1 MATDFFKIGQ
11 ATGQQFTDVSG
22 AVQKGLEAG
31 LKPFAEYEKSRKERV
46 EALGRILQTTPNL
59 DELPKIPAQYS
70 PKISEWASNAKNEYA
85 DAARTLVQTSADSAE
100 YREAVQKMN
109 NIKTAFANLDNQ
121 LNGIR
126 EERIEYLDDYQNGMV
141 SKGFKNSDIE
151 AAYGANG
158 AIAEIDANG
167 NVSMTGNEGKAFI
180 WSERQEHYNVNPYM
194 QKSMVGLSDNAKEN
208 GLKGISFTQDE
219 YKERLKAIMSNP
231 ETGNIRALKSLVY
244 DDLDGINALNIAQ
257 TNPEILALLEAETPD
272 LPAIKQKLV
281 DILAPALADVN
292 QRGISKYN
300 DALRDSQGG
309 ARLTISE
316 QKRLQISDLYNKS
329 LPQIRP
335 TLTSFLNSNKTA
347 QDAINN
353 FSKLGL
359 NVTDQVEDSEGNV
372 IAITVRHSL
381 VDEPTQI
388 SLTDPVAAEVG
399 LSNALGYSILGG
411 VYMPQTTTESEQT
424 STNSTVSATEKIPG
438 TLEEGQYPENFAN
451 LDTTERLRSSIDT
464 TEMFTKIQS
473 MVVDAGVPSGRK
485 RDFASRVQKELKDFY
500 GNNYSEANINK
511 AIFDVI
517 GRKNYNEKLK
527 TDFEKGAEEQTSL
540 EAIQKAST
548 AQLTRAQLGAYSTAE
563 RRKILKAVNKT
574 QAIDLTEQDI
584 LIAAYIQET
593 GDTIENIN
601 TRLASS
607 DLPTTLPNN

>member
-22 AVQKGLEAG
+22 AVQRGLEAG

-85 DAARTLVQTSADSAE
+85 DAAKALVQMSPETAE

-244 DDLDGINALNIAQ
+244 DDLDGINTLNIAQ

-292 QRGISKYN
+292 QTSIGQYNKALPPEFNKPTEGDKKYARNTDNIIAAAQQMYLNGKLPDTLPGLTEIPINSREYVINSQIDAQNKAIAKGDLLKN
-300 DALRDSQGG
+300 DALTKEELESQYT
-309 ARLTISE
+309 APYYTL
-316 QKRLQISDLYNKS
+316 DLRPIKS
-329 LPQIRP
+329 IR
-335 TLTSFLNSNKTA
+335 
-347 QDAINN
+347 QAINIAYGADDN
-353 FSKLGL
+353 QIKSALSALSSLEEYDASKLL
-359 NVTDQVEDSEGNV
+359 FS
-372 IAITVRHSL
+372 
-381 VDEPTQI
+381 TQ
-388 SLTDPVAAEVG
+388 P
-399 LSNALGYSILGG
+399 
-411 VYMPQTTTESEQT
+411 
-424 STNSTVSATEKIPG
+424 
-438 TLEEGQYPENFAN
+438 N
-451 LDTTERLRSSIDT
+451 LDTPEDTSEDPIKLPPPPDKKTEITQTIQLRG
-464 TEMFTKIQS
+464 KY
-473 MVVDAGVPSGRK
+473 AYAK
-485 RDFASRVQKELKDFY
+485 
-500 GNNYSEANINK
+500 NYLDDMKKLIEEANTYKKIRSRRGRDYKPKDKEERNQKIEQIK
-511 AIFDVI
+511 AF
-517 GRKNYNEKLK
+517 EAALK
-527 TDFEKGAEEQTSL
+527 REFPNLDLSN
-540 EAIQKAST
+540 IQIPK
-548 AQLTRAQLGAYSTAE
+548 
-563 RRKILKAVNKT
+563 
-574 QAIDLTEQDI
+574 
-584 LIAAYIQET
+584 
-593 GDTIENIN
+593 
-601 TRLASS
+601 
-607 DLPTTLPNN
+607 